1 MDLYLV
7 RHGAAVERAAWSG
20 PDSERPLTET
30 GRKDMARVASSIAKL
45 GLHIDAIVSSP
56 YTRAHETADIL
67 AQHLNLRDKLA
78 IDKTLAPGF
87 SPESLGKVLKRLP
100 DLEGVVLV
108 GHEPDLSST
117 IGRLTGGKVAFK
129 KGAVA
134 QVRFSYPSFK
144 KAELVWLAQPALIGL

>member
-1 MDLYLV
+1 MD
-7 RHGAAVERAAWSG
+7 RAAWSG

-30 GRKDMARVASSIAKL
+30 GREDIARVATSLAKL
-45 GLHIDAIVSSP
+45 GLQIDAIVTSP

-67 AQHLNLRDKLA
+67 AQHLDLRDKLS

-87 SPESLGKVLKRLP
+87 NPESLGKVLKRLP
-100 DLEGVVLV
+100 DSKGVVLV

-134 QVRFSYPSFK
+134 QVRVSYPSFK
-144 KAELVWLAQPALIGL
+144 KAELVWLAQPAFIGL